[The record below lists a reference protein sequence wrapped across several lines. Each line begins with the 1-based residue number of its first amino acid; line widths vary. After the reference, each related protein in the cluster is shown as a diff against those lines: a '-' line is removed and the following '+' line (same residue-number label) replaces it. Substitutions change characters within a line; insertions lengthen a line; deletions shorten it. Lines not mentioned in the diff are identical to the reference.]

1 MERKRWDRKGAERNG
16 FLQGEKVDFERNGQE
31 WKGEDWRGKERRGK
45 VLQMSSIDFYLN
57 SKNFPNADDRK
68 RNFEMI
74 VSALRLQSDI
84 KIQDQTDAT
93 IAMLALKWL
102 N

>member
-1 MERKRWDRKGAERNG
+1 
-16 FLQGEKVDFERNGQE
+16 
-31 WKGEDWRGKERRGK
+31 
-45 VLQMSSIDFYLN
+45 MSSIDFYLN